1 MALQFPTFQPPN
13 LVGWSASGFETG
25 MDLRQRYE
33 AIKQARQQQQAQQ
46 EMAKAILSA
55 GQPQIA
61 PEDQQAQPNNMLTRA
76 LQGLGL
82 SVTPLDTSQPI
93 TQQPMP
99 SAVSI
104 PAQQAASPIMP
115 TAPAQATKAIAPKQP
130 IVSESL
136 ADTSALTDDRMASLG
151 MVKRG
156 SLPAMGDYLEARPS
170 RSGSKPRILVVADK
184 SGNAVLLPTR
194 VNGKNLSDK
203 QAKAYYSK
211 TGQNLGT
218 FSNPQAAFDYAYVLA
233 NKTLEPVA
241 EPDTVSAPTEAPAP
255 ATTPTET
262 ATKTVTSAQAVS
274 PMLTTAQPQAS
285 AKSLLEQGR
294 QYGLSDAVIRKYP
307 VQALQYIQAKQT
319 QEVTESKAKFD
330 MVNDAIRNIES
341 GKTVRDRAAIAS
353 QYAQMGAITPQLA
366 QALTA
371 PTDVAPGTIKTT
383 DIPGD
388 RYHQLVQYEDPNTGE
403 VKSQIVSAQDKE
415 SMNQWIA
422 DSQSADPA
430 ISGPASEKL
439 AAWDRHN
446 RQTQQTNVTIRT
458 EAAKDLAGY
467 RSGLTAGKQAT
478 KQEQQA
484 SEAQAIGDAIMAGKQ
499 PPDLTG
505 LGRSGLAGEVRAYL
519 ARKGF
524 DLRTMTM
531 DYNATKRHMSTLNG
545 PQQLRL
551 RQAVSFTSESLGL
564 VEDLAKQWKG
574 GNFPALNKINL
585 KLAEEGLYGQK
596 AQSIATKLDN
606 QIADLQSELATVYK
620 GGNSSTDESL
630 RLASKQLRGYWGEKT
645 LLDNVG
651 LIRKNLALRSQ
662 SIAATQVAGTSQTR
676 QPQATTRQPA
686 RPTTQPASGRRVLSA
701 SEVKRVKFL

>member
-13 LVGWSASGFETG
+13 LVGGFASGFETG

-61 PEDQQAQPNNMLTRA
+61 PEDQQAQPANMLTRA
-76 LQGLGL
+76 LQGIGL
-82 SVTPLDTSQPI
+82 SVTPLDTGQPVA
-93 TQQPMP
+93 QQPMQP
-99 SAVSI
+99 TAPIS
-104 PAQQAASPIMP
+104 AQQIAAPIMP
-115 TAPAQATKAIAPKQP
+115 TTPVQAPKAIAPKQP
-130 IVSESL
+130 ITPKPTS
-136 ADTSALTDDRMASLG
+136 DTSALTADRMASLG

-170 RSGSKPRILVVADK
+170 RAGSKPRILVVADK

-203 QAKAYYSK
+203 QARAYYSK

-218 FSNPQAAFDYAYVLA
+218 FNNPQAAFDYAYGLA

-241 EPDTVSAPTEAPAP
+241 EPDTVSAPTEASTPATMP
-255 ATTPTET
+255 ADTAAEAVTPAQSTTPTIDT
-262 ATKTVTSAQAVS
+262 ARPTV
-274 PMLTTAQPQAS
+274 
-285 AKSLLEQGR
+285 KSLFDVGR
-294 QYGLSDAVIRKYP
+294 QYGLTDEVMRKHP
-307 VQALQYIQAKQT
+307 REALQYIQAKQA
-319 QEVTESKAKFD
+319 QDVTESKAKFD

-353 QYAQMGAITPQLA
+353 QYAQMGAISPQLA
-366 QALTA
+366 KALTA

-403 VKSQIVSAQDKE
+403 IKSQIVSAQEKDN
-415 SMNQWIA
+415 MNQWIA

-458 EAAKDLAGY
+458 EAAKDMAGY

-564 VEDLAKQWKG
+564 VEDLARQWKG

-645 LLDNVG
+645 LLDNVD

-676 QPQATTRQPA
+676 QPQAPTRQPA
-686 RPTTQPASGRRVLSA
+686 RPTAQPASGRRVLSA